1 MKRESR
7 ESIRALKRKRGDEQ
21 PLAIKST
28 EMPGLSSGLVMRSVN
43 YAKGAVRLSQF
54 YGVGAP
60 PPSHEGKLPHPPS
73 FALRWQGMMEL
84 DSDHGMSIICGILVD
99 ADLWILKPAR
109 RNELL
114 SQVKARLNENIWAMI
129 SESLR
134 PPAIEEGEDDIRDV
148 IIVGLWAELFAEP
161 LSDLWLAAM
170 AYHAFYAERNDFA
183 FGYLTAQLDQRRETE
198 EDFLRGRK
206 SVESGKVGAE
216 IRAKHSHAET
226 ERVLWE
232 IKRLIE
238 RGHSISRAASIAA
251 HGGVGTSASA
261 NRKLWDRHSK
271 K

>member
-1 MKRESR
+1 MKGESR
-7 ESIRALKRKRGDEQ
+7 KAIRALKRKQSDEQ

-28 EMPGLSSGLVMRSVN
+28 EMPSLSSGLAMRSVN
-43 YAKGAVRLSQF
+43 YAKGAVRLSEF

-60 PPSHEGKLPHPPS
+60 LPSSEGKLPRPPS

-84 DSDHGMSIICGILVD
+84 DSDHGMSIICGILMD
-99 ADLWILKPAR
+99 ADLWILKPDR
-109 RNELL
+109 REELL
-114 SQVKARLNENIWAMI
+114 SQVKTRLNENMLAMI

-148 IIVGLWAELFAEP
+148 IIVGLWAERFAEP

-170 AYHAFYAERNDFA
+170 AYHAYYAERNDFA

-206 SVESGKVGAE
+206 SVESGKVGAQ
-216 IRAKHSHAET
+216 IRAKRSHAET
-226 ERVLWE
+226 ERVLRE
-232 IKRLIE
+232 LKRLIAG
-238 RGHSISRAASIAA
+238 GHSISRAASIAA
-251 HGGVGTSASA
+251 DGGIGSSASA